1 MKEKKIASHIKLN
14 GWSKKVTF
22 CEMNMCITVVYGTEN
37 SLISAGRSHVFTT
50 QNIVWHISTM
60 MMNTIEIFQ
69 RKVDILFASRHIVHT
84 ILVQDWSSYITSVS
98 HQGY

>member
-1 MKEKKIASHIKLN
+1 M
-14 GWSKKVTF
+14 
-22 CEMNMCITVVYGTEN
+22 
-37 SLISAGRSHVFTT
+37 
-50 QNIVWHISTM
+50 M

-84 ILVQDWSSYITSVS
+84 ILVQDWSSYIANVS

>member
-1 MKEKKIASHIKLN
+1 
-14 GWSKKVTF
+14 
-22 CEMNMCITVVYGTEN
+22 MCITVVYGTEN

-69 RKVDILFASRHIVHT
+69 RKVDDSLC
-84 ILVQDWSSYITSVS
+84 
-98 HQGY
+98 

>member
-1 MKEKKIASHIKLN
+1 
-14 GWSKKVTF
+14 
-22 CEMNMCITVVYGTEN
+22 MCITVVHGTEN

-69 RKVDILFASRHIVHT
+69 RKVNIFFASRHIVHT
-84 ILVQDWSSYITSVS
+84 ILVQDWSSYITNVS

>member
-1 MKEKKIASHIKLN
+1 
-14 GWSKKVTF
+14 
-22 CEMNMCITVVYGTEN
+22 MCITVVYGTEN

-69 RKVDILFASRHIVHT
+69 RKVNIFFAFFSFLSRHIVHT
-84 ILVQDWSSYITSVS
+84 ILVQDWSSYITNVS